1 MMNHISDSNELMA
14 DINEIVSSSPM
25 IAEIKVVLSFF
36 SIHHQKISKTK
47 FFFRLIQMI

>member
-25 IAEIKVVLSFF
+25 MAEIKVVLSFF
-36 SIHHQKISKTK
+36 YSSSENFQNKI
-47 FFFRLIQMI
+47 LL